1 MVTLDDHSVFV
12 GNGFSNE
19 DLFQQ
24 VLYQA
29 GGLDADKTHRLVVE
43 NMGTTSHL
51 VIDSVSDGACPTVS
65 FWGVCLLSCAVC

>member
-1 MVTLDDHSVFV
+1 MVTLDDNSVFV

-29 GGLDADKTHRLVVE
+29 GGLDGNKTHRLVVE

-65 FWGVCLLSCAVC
+65 RCGIWLLNCTVC